1 MGQPTHDRRRVPDDL
16 PPAAGQLGPRAAAEP
31 RTTDR
36 LAMHRILLVEDSP
49 DLAFGLQRNLEMD
62 GHAVSVATKASQA
75 MALATAERPDLIVL
89 DLGLPDRDGY
99 SVLDE
104 LRTRGVQVPVLILS
118 ARNLEADKLQGF
130 RLGADD
136 YVTKPFSIMELLA
149 RISALLRRA
158 PREPAPLA
166 SGAAAA
172 PTALSDEELHERFGL
187 TARQVAVARL
197 LGEGFSNAEIA
208 QQLSVSYFTARNH
221 TEQVLA
227 KLNVP
232 SRAAVGAVLFGRG

>member
-1 MGQPTHDRRRVPDDL
+1 
-16 PPAAGQLGPRAAAEP
+16 
-31 RTTDR
+31 
-36 LAMHRILLVEDSP
+36 MHPRILLVEDSP

-62 GHAVSVATKASQA
+62 GYTVSVATRAAQA
-75 MALATAERPDLIVL
+75 LALATAEKPDLVVL

-99 SVLDE
+99 SVLEE
-104 LRTRGVQVPVLILS
+104 LRSRGNACPVLILS

-149 RISALLRRA
+149 RIGALLRRA
-158 PREPAPLA
+158 PKAVPADQGN
-166 SGAAAA
+166 GAAPPA
-172 PTALSDEELHERFGL
+172 ALSDDELRERFGL
-187 TARQVAVARL
+187 TSRQVAVARL

-208 QQLSVSYFTARNH
+208 QQLCVSYFTARNH

-232 SRAAVGAVLFGRG
+232 SRAAVGAVLFGHG